1 MRGSSDETIA
11 FAGDISI
18 NTDSAGGEVYLD
30 STTAVYVAPALQVDN
45 LKLDGNTLSTTNT
58 NGSLILE
65 PNGNGPIQ
73 LTSYGNSRGTYA
85 VDLQRFKTNVSQ
97 VATGFYAAILG
108 GMGGTATHLGSAIIG
123 GALNQAT
130 ANYATVINGAS
141 NQAVAV
147 NSTILAGSNCYAGE
161 QSSVAMGYAK
171 TIRWG
176 EIASAISGGNNTAG
190 ASQQGTVVLGDLVS
204 ANSTFE
210 LTANGVN
217 ALNTSSTFT
226 NYFKIPDATL
236 VNFDVQVSL
245 ISSTNNDLGGWYNA
259 RGGII
264 VKGSPAAA
272 TLVGPLIEEYHY
284 DISGTEVI
292 VDANSSTDYRLRVRV
307 TAPASHNMYA
317 CATIRYTQMSAGT
330 P

>member
-1 MRGSSDETIA
+1 LRGPDDEYIQFASDITIDTTPA
-11 FAGDISI
+11 L
-18 NTDSAGGEVYLD
+18 GEIRLD
-30 STTAVYVAPALQVDN
+30 SSSAVYASPALQVDN

-58 NGSLILE
+58 NGSLIFE

-73 LTSYGNSRGTYA
+73 FTSYGNSRGTYA
-85 VDLQRFKTNVSQ
+85 VDLQRYKTNVSQ
-97 VATGFYAAILG
+97 VASGFYSTLLG
-108 GMGGTATHLGSAIIG
+108 GVGNTASHLGSVVIG
-123 GALNQAT
+123 GALSQAGGS
-130 ANYATVINGAS
+130 YATVINGSA
-141 NQAVAV
+141 NQAVGPTSV
-147 NSTILAGSNCYAGE
+147 VLAGTNCYAGE
-161 QSSVAMGYAK
+161 QSSVAMGFAK

-176 EIASAISGGNNTAG
+176 EIASAISGGNSTAG

-272 TLVGPLIEEYHY
+272 ALVGPLIEEYHY

-307 TAPASHNMYA
+307 TAPTSHSMYA